1 VAPDEPG
8 GYYNVTEWVTPGY
21 ATKAARLEYGSI
33 SQNTSY
39 EFIVQPTVTGLS
51 SNTGGQAGQTLTING
66 TGFSTNPAQVS
77 VQVAGLPCT
86 VVISSPYQVVC
97 TVAPSPASSTFGL
110 LPTTT
115 TGTQVNG
122 FISGSGL
129 SYTRYDITNLST
141 KTVAG
146 VQAALAAN
154 ASSLPILEQGI
165 KGDLQTPNI
174 YEQYFAQIFK
184 GYFVAPTTGNYIFR
198 GLADDFV
205 SVYLS
210 NVTGSAELN
219 YSTPLI

>member
-1 VAPDEPG
+1 VAPDEAG

-66 TGFSTNPAQVS
+66 TGFSINPAQVS

-129 SYTRYDITNLST
+129 SYTRYDITNLPVWT
-141 KTVAG
+141 TAG
-146 VQAALAAN
+146 LRAFLAQPTN
-154 ASSLPILEQGI
+154 NLTILEQDVR
-165 KGDLQTPNI
+165 GDLQTPDI
-174 YEQYFAQIFK
+174 YPYNFAQVFK